1 MEQNRFDIIREKLSS
16 IKEIIVGVENFT
28 HQQTELFEALNDK
41 FPNIEQFSNAL
52 RDANEL
58 LMFVENIQSDA
69 NACVEHLKSLQ
80 NDYVSEFQKYSKISE
95 INKSLNDISSSLDSA
110 DDIDVIKQELEE
122 FLLKIGY
129 KK

>member
-16 IKEIIVGVENFT
+16 IKEVTVGIENFT
-28 HQQTELFEALNDK
+28 HKQTELFEALNDK

-58 LMFVENIQSDA
+58 LMFAESIQADA
-69 NACVEHLKSLQ
+69 DTCIEHLRSFQ
-80 NDYVSEFQKYSKISE
+80 NDYVSEFQKKSKIIK
-95 INKSLNDISSSLDSA
+95 INKVLNGISLELDNTDS
-110 DDIDVIKQELEE
+110 IDVIKQELEE
-122 FLLKIGY
+122 LLSKIGR